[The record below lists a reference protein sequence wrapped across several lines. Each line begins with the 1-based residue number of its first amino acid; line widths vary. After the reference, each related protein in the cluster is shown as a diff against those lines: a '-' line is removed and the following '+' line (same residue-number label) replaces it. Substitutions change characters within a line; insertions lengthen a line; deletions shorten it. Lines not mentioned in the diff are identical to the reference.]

1 MFKQLKKKKQRK
13 GGREK
18 GRERGMAQY
27 RCYKR
32 DSRGLSW
39 GHEQY
44 IGWDHQD
51 GESKS
56 SSQVIGDRGNGL
68 CSYSC

>member
-1 MFKQLKKKKQRK
+1 
-13 GGREK
+13 
-18 GRERGMAQY
+18 MAQY